1 MQKAKD
7 DLLYVAK
14 NDLKNKKARE
24 ELTAVKEKIK
34 LAKQDDKVWA
44 LLSDVL
50 TLFHVQ
56 HFSNSIIH
64 RFILPQTD

>member
-24 ELTAVKEKIK
+24 ELIAVKEKIK
-34 LAKQDDKVWA
+34 QAKQDDKVWA
-44 LLSDVL
+44 PPSDVL
-50 TLFHVQ
+50 TLFHVEY
-56 HFSNSIIH
+56 FSNSIIH
-64 RFILPQTD
+64 RLFLPQTD